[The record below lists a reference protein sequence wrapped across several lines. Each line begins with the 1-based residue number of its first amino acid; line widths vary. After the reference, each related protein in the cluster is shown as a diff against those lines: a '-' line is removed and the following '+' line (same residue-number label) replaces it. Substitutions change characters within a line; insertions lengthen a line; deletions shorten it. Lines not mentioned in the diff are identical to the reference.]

1 MDYKWTNSYKCG
13 VEFGITKEF
22 VKSQL
27 GTKNVARFMIRLK
40 DVGMEANYLIRK
52 AIEESSLQKRQ
63 FVISMLV
70 SPDEVRNEDM
80 SEIIAFQEHLLNLD
94 TLISEKEERG
104 NECNNTGD
112 YQSKLTCSRR
122 YILKNRICVL
132 LNSPW
137 REVHGEARLLDP
149 NGEFLTELL
158 EKPMNREEYNY
169 LDSMRE
175 SFYNIYEDHVEYV
188 IMLFSFNIPCTVPEY
203 MCSKLIGRFVEKKGE
218 TVIVAYDKTFYSTN
232 KELALSNMRDSGA
245 YILARNLC
253 RKEVNK
259 EILMKWCVKDLKGIF
274 FRIVVEDTDVADY
287 VNSQTQIERAKRYI
301 RKKERKTL
309 KRFVKPFNCIKRNR
323 NRDLYD
329 EECPFDEETAY

>member
-1 MDYKWTNSYKCG
+1 MDYKRTISNKGG
-13 VEFGITKEF
+13 VEFGIAKES

-27 GTKNVARFMIRLK
+27 GMKNVTRFMIRLK

-52 AIEESSLQKRQ
+52 AIGESSLQKRQ

-70 SPDEVRNEDM
+70 SPDEVMNEDM

-94 TLISEKEERG
+94 KLISEKEKRG
-104 NECNNTGD
+104 NECNNTNNHRP
-112 YQSKLTCSRR
+112 KLTLSGR

-175 SFYNIYEDHVEYV
+175 SFYKIYEDHVEYV

-203 MCSKLIGRFVEKKGE
+203 MCSKLIGRFVEKNGE

-245 YILARNLC
+245 YILARNMC

-259 EILMKWCVKDLKGIF
+259 EILMKWCVKDLKGF
-274 FRIVVEDTDVADY
+274 FLGLSLRILMLRTM
-287 VNSQTQIERAKRYI
+287 
-301 RKKERKTL
+301 
-309 KRFVKPFNCIKRNR
+309 
-323 NRDLYD
+323 
-329 EECPFDEETAY
+329 